1 MLMVAAS
8 LALLI
13 GLSLGLLGGGGS
25 ILTVPMLV
33 YVLHVDA
40 KQSIAS
46 SLFVVGVTSLVGTVA
61 HARAGRVRWKVGLLF
76 GVAGMIGAT
85 LGGQVAAS
93 MAGPVLL
100 VLFAGIMLATAGA
113 MMRGRREPAGACT
126 LRDLPVA
133 KAAGIGASVGVL
145 SGLVGAGGGFLV
157 VPALA
162 LVGGLS
168 MGDAVGTSLLV
179 IAMQSLAGFARH
191 AAHTPLDWTLLGVVT
206 VAAILGSLAGSRFA
220 SKLPPATMRRA
231 FAWLVLGMAI
241 FMLARELP
249 RFLGMPVA
257 ALVIGTVA
265 AAGLALGLRR
275 PAVQPTAPTQQA

>member
-1 MLMVAAS
+1 MLLVAAS

-46 SLFVVGVTSLVGTVA
+46 SLFVVGVTSLVGTIA

-76 GVAGMIGAT
+76 GVAGMLGAT

-93 MAGPVLL
+93 IAGPVLL
-100 VLFAGIMLATAGA
+100 ILFAGIMLATAGA
-113 MMRGRREPAGACT
+113 MMRGRREPTGAVPP
-126 LRDLPVA
+126 RDLPVA

-206 VAAILGSLAGSRFA
+206 VAAIIGSLAGARFA
-220 SKLPPATMRRA
+220 SKLSPATMRRA

-241 FMLARELP
+241 FMLAQELP
-249 RFLGMPVA
+249 RFLGAPVA
-257 ALVIGTVA
+257 AAVIGAVA
-265 AAGLALGLRR
+265 IVGLALGLRR
-275 PAVQPTAPTQQA
+275 TPLQPTAPTQQA

>member
-1 MLMVAAS
+1 
-8 LALLI
+8 
-13 GLSLGLLGGGGS
+13 
-25 ILTVPMLV
+25 MLV

-46 SLFVVGVTSLVGTVA
+46 SLFVVGVTSLVGTIA
-61 HARAGRVRWKVGLLF
+61 HARAGRVRWKIGLLF
-76 GVAGMIGAT
+76 GVAGMLGAT
-85 LGGQVAAS
+85 LGGQIAAS
-93 MAGPVLL
+93 LAGPVLL

-113 MMRGRREPAGACT
+113 MMRGRREPTGAVAP
-126 LRDLPVA
+126 RDLPVA
-133 KAAGIGASVGVL
+133 KAAGIGGTVGVV

-162 LVGGLS
+162 LIGGLC

-206 VAAILGSLAGSRFA
+206 TSAIVGSLAGARFA
-220 SKLPPATMRRA
+220 SRLSPATMRRA

-249 RFLGMPVA
+249 RFVGAPITTF
-257 ALVIGTVA
+257 VIATIA
-265 AAGLALGLRR
+265 IAGLALGLRR
-275 PAVQPTAPTQQA
+275 TAVQPATPAQRA

>member
-1 MLMVAAS
+1 MLIVAAS

-46 SLFVVGVTSLVGTVA
+46 SLFVVGVTSLVGTIA

-76 GVAGMIGAT
+76 GVAGMLGAT

-93 MAGPVLL
+93 IAGPVLL
-100 VLFAGIMLATAGA
+100 ILFAGIMLATAGA
-113 MMRGRREPAGACT
+113 MMRGRREPTGAVAP
-126 LRDLPVA
+126 LDIPVA
-133 KAAGIGASVGVL
+133 KAAGIGTSVGVL
-145 SGLVGAGGGFLV
+145 SGLVGAGGGFLI
-157 VPALA
+157 VPALT
-162 LVGGLS
+162 LVGGLG

-191 AAHTPLDWTLLGVVT
+191 AAHTQLDWTLLGVVT
-206 VAAILGSLAGSRFA
+206 IAAIAGSLAGARFA
-220 SKLPPATMRRA
+220 SRLSPATMRRA

-249 RFLGMPVA
+249 RYIGAPVSVA
-257 ALVIGTVA
+257 VIGTIAIV
-265 AAGLALGLRR
+265 GLALGLRR
-275 PAVQPTAPTQQA
+275 AAPRPTAPPQQA

>member
-1 MLMVAAS
+1 MLIVAAS

-46 SLFVVGVTSLVGTVA
+46 SLFVVGVTSLVGTIA

-76 GVAGMIGAT
+76 GVAGMLGAT

-93 MAGPVLL
+93 IAGPVLL
-100 VLFAGIMLATAGA
+100 ILFAGIMLATAGA
-113 MMRGRREPAGACT
+113 MMRGRREPTGAVAP
-126 LRDLPVA
+126 RDLPVA

-206 VAAILGSLAGSRFA
+206 VAAIMGSLAGARFA
-220 SKLPPATMRRA
+220 SKLSPATMRRA

-241 FMLARELP
+241 FMLAQELP
-249 RFLGMPVA
+249 RFLGTPVA
-257 ALVIGTVA
+257 AAVIGAVA
-265 AAGLALGLRR
+265 IIGLALGLRR
-275 PAVQPTAPTQQA
+275 TPLEPNAPTQQA

>member
-1 MLMVAAS
+1 MLIIAAL
-8 LALLI
+8 LALVI

-46 SLFVVGVTSLVGTVA
+46 SLFVVGVTSLVGTIA

-76 GVAGMIGAT
+76 GVVGMLGAT

-93 MAGPVLL
+93 IAGPVLL
-100 VLFAGIMLATAGA
+100 ILFAGIMLATAGA
-113 MMRGRREPAGACT
+113 MMRGRREPTSTVAS
-126 LRDLPVA
+126 RDLSIA
-133 KAAGIGASVGVL
+133 KASGIGASVGLL

-206 VAAILGSLAGSRFA
+206 GAAILGSLVGAQFA
-220 SKLPPATMRRA
+220 SKLSPATMRRA

-249 RFLGMPVA
+249 QFLGTPA
-257 ALVIGTVA
+257 AAAVIGAVVL
-265 AAGLALGLRR
+265 AGLSLGLRR
-275 PAVQPTAPTQQA
+275 TSAQPTAPPQQA